1 MMVLKENALPGEF
14 VKCRCVL
21 TGDEVGP
28 HSVPDDY
35 DNVFGFAAGNSGGS
49 QKNAEKNRNDEAHV
63 RMSFQTSKPRVK
75 PKAPERC
82 SGVRGAHLDST
93 TISSGSRVG
102 TSDHS
107 RGLLPGH

>member
-35 DNVFGFAAGNSGGS
+35 DNVFGIAPGNSGGS
-49 QKNAEKNRNDEAHV
+49 QKNAEKNRSDDAHV

-82 SGVRGAHLDST
+82 SCGGDSCVKVIDQPRPRGIGGERGIRTL
-93 TISSGSRVG
+93 G
-102 TSDHS
+102 TF
-107 RGLLPGH
+107 